1 MEKSKQKKFDEDFEE
16 GEKTVRMITKT
27 FSPNLKSNRQTI
39 ISEIVECLKETSLNI
54 KPLKGVLK
62 VQLKKISFNETVTVY
77 PLIKPQYTYFAKRK
91 QELQLSD
98 NQPPVLK
105 TFRSISGIHF
115 CSCNKCRVQMS
126 ECGSDRCGFCYG

>member
-1 MEKSKQKKFDEDFEE
+1 MKKSRQENFDEDFEE

-27 FSPNLKSNRQTI
+27 FSPILKSNRQTI

-77 PLIKPQYTYFAKRK
+77 PVIKPQ
-91 QELQLSD
+91 
-98 NQPPVLK
+98 
-105 TFRSISGIHF
+105 
-115 CSCNKCRVQMS
+115 
-126 ECGSDRCGFCYG
+126 